1 MADYHVNRMINAALA
16 KQQLNNDNGKI
27 RTVVDTTASFIK
39 KIPYVQ
45 SFATWAWGSDPSPFV
60 TPTICLESLP
70 LLTKPCCVRLIAKG
84 VGMCIILVSCVNK
97 APVIRNI
104 VKSGS
109 AVTGLS
115 LMAMYGEIILYSNAA
130 YYNILRNNP
139 FSAYGETLT
148 VLIQTMVVVS
158 LLWYYE
164 SRDEGSSGWLMLMR
178 KDVIFALLAYC
189 AYLYVVFYGKQ
200 KKSLCPCKLYSIV
213 TILLSLYIPKKL
225 IMYMYYIFF

>member
-1 MADYHVNRMINAALA
+1 MTMADYHVNRMINAALA
-16 KQQLNNDNGKI
+16 AQSTQQQLNEDGKMI
-27 RTVVDTTASFIK
+27 IASFVK
-39 KIPYVQ
+39 NPYVQ

-60 TPTICLESLP
+60 TPTNCLESLP
-70 LLTKPCCVRLIAKG
+70 LLTKPCLIRLIAKG
-84 VGMCIILVSCVNK
+84 IGMCIILASCVNK

-109 AVTGLS
+109 GVTGLS

-130 YYNILRNNP
+130 YYNILRDNP

-148 VLIQTMVVVS
+148 VLIQTTIVVS

-164 SRDEGSSGWLMLMR
+164 SRDEGSGGGWLLMLMR

-189 AYLYVVFYGKQ
+189 AYLYVVFYGKR
-200 KKSLCPCKLYSIV
+200 KKNTFVLAMQ
-213 TILLSLYIPKKL
+213 TIRPPHPQ
-225 IMYMYYIFF
+225 